1 MENKIITSADL
12 QNKYLDFYRCMMQY
26 LWDIRVVE
34 NLAHLEIAI
43 YERFP
48 DKSTILRYLNL
59 LRPDIKSTYTELASN
74 GDHEFKDSFETL
86 VKYTE
91 QYDDPGLELYGVKE
105 YINTQDDN
113 EIDNDLISNKRKM
126 KIKIKKITK
135 TSNSEPSDSEFSLE
149 DEITKEDINYENREE

>member
-59 LRPDIKSTYTELASN
+59 LRPDIKSTYTELDSN

-105 YINTQDDN
+105 YVDIQDDN
-113 EIDNDLISNKRKM
+113 EIDNDLISSKRKM

-149 DEITKEDINYENREE
+149 DEITEEDINYENREE